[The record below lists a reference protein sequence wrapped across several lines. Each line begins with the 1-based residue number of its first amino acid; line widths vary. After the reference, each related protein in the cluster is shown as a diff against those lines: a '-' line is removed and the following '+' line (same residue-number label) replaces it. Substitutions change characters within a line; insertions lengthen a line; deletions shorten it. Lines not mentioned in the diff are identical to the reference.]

1 MKRKSDVVA
10 IFNQWRLENP
20 TPKTELSYGNHFQLL
35 VAVIL
40 SAQSTDKM
48 VNKVTE
54 PLFATIDSPQ
64 DLLKLEFSDLLQALS
79 RLGLHQQKAKHIWQ
93 MAKDLV
99 EKHQGQVPNVRE
111 QLESLPG
118 VGRKTANVVLNT
130 AFHQPVM
137 AVDTHIFRLAKR
149 LGWSKGS
156 TPKAVEYDLMALIPK
171 EFLQDAHHWMILHG
185 RYVCQARRP
194 RCEQCSIAPWCSF
207 SKGLQ
212 TKK

>member
-1 MKRKSDVVA
+1 MKFKSDVYA

-20 TPKTELSYGNHFQLL
+20 KPQTELRYGNHFQLL

-54 PLFATIDSPQ
+54 PLFAQISSPQ
-64 DLLKLEFSDLLQALS
+64 ELLQLEFTSLVQALS

-93 MAKDLV
+93 MSKDLV
-99 EKHQGQVPNVRE
+99 EKYHGQVPNTRE

-130 AFHQPVM
+130 AYHQPVI

-149 LGWSKGS
+149 LGWSLGA
-156 TPKAVEYDLMALIPK
+156 TPAAVEQDLLKLIPTA
-171 EFLQDAHHWMILHG
+171 FLLDAHHWMILHG

-194 RCEQCSIAPWCSF
+194 RCEQCSIASWCTF
-207 SKGLQ
+207 NRGLQ
-212 TKK
+212 KQK